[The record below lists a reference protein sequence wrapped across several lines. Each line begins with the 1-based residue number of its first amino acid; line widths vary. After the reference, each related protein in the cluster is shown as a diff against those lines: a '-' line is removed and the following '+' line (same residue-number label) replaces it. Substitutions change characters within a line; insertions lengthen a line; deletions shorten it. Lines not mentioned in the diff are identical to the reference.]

1 MITRYTAK
9 TTECRENY
17 IFGVVYAQ
25 HPVPGVRRN
34 RWQPSSEVQVKLNER
49 RAVNR
54 FSWLVHHNFDSS
66 AICLHPT
73 YRDDCLPEDEARFKK
88 DIRNYIARVGR
99 LYKKRG
105 IEFKWIYSACYSE
118 SGRPHLHM
126 IFSGG
131 VIREEV
137 EALWYFGRTNADRL
151 QFDECGVMDLSR
163 YLVGQ
168 RHENAQRW
176 SGSRNLV
183 QPPEKTDKHNWSKK
197 QLSALKDMGY
207 AEVHEFF
214 NDLHPGF
221 WLSEPPSLR
230 VNPVDGSLY
239 LEYQMYNPDSG
250 NLEPYAR
257 RDAKEKAKKGRK
269 TMKGEDQIAIRFF
282 GGDASVAEGEG

>member
-1 MITRYTAK
+1 MQTRYYGK
-9 TTECRENY
+9 TTVCGDY
-17 IFGVVYAQ
+17 IHGVVYAK
-25 HPVPGVRRN
+25 HPVHGVRRN
-34 RWQPSSEVQVKLNER
+34 KWRESTDVQKRLNER
-49 RAVNR
+49 KAVNK
-54 FSWLVHHNFDSS
+54 FSWLVHNNFDNT

-73 YRDDCLPEDEARFKK
+73 YRNDCLPEDEERFKK
-88 DIRNYIARVGR
+88 DIRNFIARVGR

-105 IEFKWIYSACYSE
+105 IEFKWMYSACYSE
-118 SGRPHLHM
+118 SGRPHIHM

-131 VIREEV
+131 IAREEV

-163 YLVGQ
+163 YMVVQ

-183 QPPEKTDKHNWSKK
+183 QPPEKVDKHRWSKK
-197 QLSALKDMGY
+197 QLCSLLEVGY
-207 AEVHEFF
+207 AGVHEFF
-214 NDLHPGF
+214 NDLHPGY

-257 RDAKEKAKKGRK
+257 REAKEKAKKGRK
-269 TMKGEDQIAIRFF
+269 KLREEDQIAIRFID
-282 GGDASVAEGEG
+282 GSAAGTEEEG